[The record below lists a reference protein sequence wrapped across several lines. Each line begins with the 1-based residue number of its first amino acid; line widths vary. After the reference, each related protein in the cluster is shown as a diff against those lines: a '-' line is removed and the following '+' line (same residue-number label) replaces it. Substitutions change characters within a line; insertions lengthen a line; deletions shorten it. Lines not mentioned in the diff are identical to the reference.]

1 LNPAER
7 PQGRIGA
14 AGGVV
19 MKCTQTVGR
28 VVDARSVAKERVN
41 TGGSVLVAIDVG
53 LERIFANGRVEITII
68 DKERPI
74 TNGSVLEANGVGEQG
89 ERSIRS
95 VFGARGCSK
104 ELLCQWPCFPVQWYW
119 Q

>member
-1 LNPAER
+1 
-7 PQGRIGA
+7 
-14 AGGVV
+14 

-74 TNGSVLEANGVGEQG
+74 TNGSVLEA
-89 ERSIRS
+89 S
-95 VFGARGCSK
+95 ARFCSK
-104 ELLCQWPCFPVQWYW
+104 NFADRRNDRESESLSLARVELFGGKVSPLLSFKS
-119 Q
+119 